1 MEHKLAGLIG
11 MARRAG
17 RLTTGFDAVRE
28 QLAAGKAAFVLLAAD
43 LSAKT
48 EKELLFGLK
57 QVNMGRAP
65 FGKEE
70 MARAL
75 GFSRP
80 VGVASTDD
88 EGFAAA
94 MKALC
99 GRDEEE
105 ESAI

>member
-1 MEHKLAGLIG
+1 MERKLAGLIG

-17 RLTTGFDAVRE
+17 RLTIGFDAVRE
-28 QLAAGKAAFVLLAAD
+28 QLEAGKAAFVLLAAD

-57 QVNMGRAP
+57 QVKAGRGP
-65 FGKEE
+65 LGKEE
-70 MARAL
+70 MAHAL
-75 GFSRP
+75 GSLRP
-80 VGVASTDD
+80 VGVIATDD
-88 EGFAAA
+88 EGFATA

-99 GRDEEE
+99 GRNEEE